1 MRGECAENTR
11 RMRRECA
18 LVRVISPRPFFLN
31 HTNHVFFKDYAVLF
45 CLCICI
51 CDSVREETR
60 VVYILS
66 NQWGCSRWAASASC
80 QRTPAA
86 GGGLVTSQVPQ
97 MKCEITKERE
107 KEWRTSQAP

>member
-1 MRGECAENTR
+1 M
-11 RMRRECA
+11 
-18 LVRVISPRPFFLN
+18 LPFLYNKNVLN
-31 HTNHVFFKDYAVLF
+31 QTNHVLFLKDYAVLF

-51 CDSVREETR
+51 CDSVREESR

-97 MKCEITKERE
+97 PASTSLHYISLPSECEIDDHQRKRERV
-107 KEWRTSQAP
+107 AD